1 MAVGPFITYAPPGPY
16 TRTLTD
22 ANTQNLVTGLRL
34 PVLIGVGQEEL
45 DQPNLELVRGSSAN
59 VDQEIVN
66 EDVTESWV
74 VDATNPQNLKLGIQN
89 GTRVTFKVKN
99 SPIVDGQGRGAVT
112 NDIRTVTVTV
122 NGTPVALG
130 SVQGAKGLVTLQVPT
145 QPTDTVRCSYFFHRG
160 DTSFTDDVSSQVTT
174 TNASITTPGFAPFV
188 ITAGQNDQLTLVV
201 NGTESSVTFPA
212 ASYTAAG
219 LKTIIDGAAITNLAV
234 SVYTDE
240 AGKDHLTFT
249 TTQNLLIGSGSAN
262 GPLGLTAGTASS
274 RTQTFQVFNRPIV
287 DGSSGGVT
295 TTDTSKVTVKVNNV
309 QVIPTAVD
317 GKNGTVTLAFAPAPG
332 AIVSVTYWAN
342 TWQDTFDYLP
352 NSLVTTVLQAGISPN
367 RNDYIQGQDFVISN
381 PSPDVSI
388 IHWGTS
394 FVVAAGSTTA
404 GATAF
409 DSTQVTGT
417 LVDEKMYLAACSPVT
432 DTSTIP
438 ATVSTQEF
446 LLPEVPTLGNGRDT
460 PLGLS
465 LYQSVA
471 NQRQDLITNRP
482 DLVTVRVGRSLSDAL
497 NRSAAVVTK
506 VDGLSRKITLR
517 DPLPPDYKAFAT
529 FWYNRIV
536 DDTYVLTCTVPGALG
551 AGKYTIKA
559 SQSDKDLYQV
569 KFGTKT
575 GFSQIVQWPR
585 GVETIPD
592 AFHVAEGTPVSET
605 VTVTFGTAPAGNA
618 RFTNRLAEPYSFFTP
633 SSGTWI
639 TAVNGTNRTTNLNT
653 AVKGFLVGAHVVP
666 IQSGIDAGKITIPAA
681 PANVLNLV
689 IDGNAVTVNI
699 TAGNRTAVQILTDI
713 NAAIDAHAS
722 FSGTAP
728 NNMAASVQIGGGGTG
743 DHIFYIKSYSTPAA
757 LPGGFDHK
765 SYVSIAQGTAEQ
777 LLGFK
782 TLQRA
787 DGTSVT
793 LNKPA
798 TLLGS
803 LAGTFNITAGVN
815 DTFAFEHNGTQY
827 TVTLTAGAAVAT
839 ATIVTDINTATGLTI
854 ASAATLDNAGKLRLT
869 STTNDAGSSLIIL
882 QSNAATTLG
891 FVAGDS
897 ASQTKVTAQE
907 IVDALMSTTLFVSGA
922 VAYTSTINGKV
933 YLTVESH
940 TTGAATS
947 SIAFVGG
954 TNTAFNVGTGIGI
967 TAGTDGDVGEDAYNN
982 YVVTSSNATAG
993 SSGTGVPGQTY
1004 TDARTGLRF
1013 SILPATTGSYTPTG
1027 FFTLV
1032 VSPTFDVT
1040 PSIPTYAVP
1049 GLELVVSNTVGV
1061 GLNDTASVQ
1070 TFNPGG
1076 AEPAVGDFYFVSY
1089 RFLKQDFST
1098 RIFQQTKTIEAN
1110 FGKISPENRVSLAA
1124 YLAIVNGAVLVGVK
1138 QVLKVPN
1145 TAQASDQSFIAA
1157 IQELATPLVGN
1168 VKPDI
1173 LIPLSSSTAVYSYL
1187 TTHCEVQS
1195 NIRNQSER
1203 MGFLGFASG
1212 TSPSNAQT
1220 IAKSL
1225 NSNRI
1230 VAFYPDSAIVTL
1242 EDEVGQS
1249 FESLVDGSFFAA
1261 AVGGTAVAPSIDVA
1275 TPYTRRR
1282 VQGFTRIPRTM
1293 DPVEANQTAMAGIT
1307 LLEDL
1312 QPLVRIRQ
1320 GLTTNMSSIMTR
1332 LPTIT
1337 QISDFVQQQS
1347 RGALDS
1353 FVGTKF
1359 LASRTNEVVVS
1370 MTALLKG
1377 LVQSEIIAAFT
1388 GVTSQVSPDDPTVL
1402 LFEAYYQPI
1411 FPLLYLI
1418 LTFNLRARV

>member
-1 MAVGPFITYAPPGPY
+1 MAVGPFVTYAPPGVY

-22 ANTQNLVTGLRL
+22 ANVQNLVTGLRI
-34 PVLIGVGQEEL
+34 PVVVGVGQEEL
-45 DQPNLELVRGSSAN
+45 EQSNLELVRGSSAN
-59 VDQEIVN
+59 VDQQILN
-66 EDVTESWV
+66 EDMTESWV
-74 VDATNPQNLKLGIQN
+74 VDATNPQNLKLGVQD

-112 NDIRTVTVTV
+112 NDIRTVAVTV

-145 QPTDTVRCSYFFHRG
+145 QPTDNVRCTYFFHRG
-160 DTSFTDDVSSQVTT
+160 DTQFTDTVSSQVTT
-174 TNASITTPGFAPFV
+174 TNATLTTPGFAPFV
-188 ITAGQNDQLTLVV
+188 ITAGQNDTLILNV
-201 NGTESSVTFPA
+201 NGTESTVTLPA

-219 LKTIIDGAAITNLAV
+219 LKTIIDGAAITNLGV
-234 SVYTDE
+234 SVSTDE
-240 AGKDHLTFT
+240 AGKDHLAFA
-249 TTQNLLIGSGSAN
+249 TTQNLVIGAGSAN
-262 GPLGLTAGTASS
+262 GPLGFTAGTASN
-274 RTQTFQVFNRPIV
+274 RVQTFQVFNRPIV

-295 TTDTSKVTVKVNNV
+295 TTDTSKVTVKVNGT
-309 QVIPTAVD
+309 QVIPTSVD
-317 GKNGTVTLAFAPAPG
+317 GKNGTVTLGFAPSPG
-332 AIVSVTYWAN
+332 AIVTITYWAN

-352 NSLVTTVLQAGISPN
+352 NSLVTTVLQAGISSN

-394 FVVAAGSTTA
+394 FVVASGSTSP

-409 DSTQVTGT
+409 DSTQISGT

-432 DTSTIP
+432 DTSTLP

-465 LYQSVA
+465 LYQSVS

-482 DLVTVRVGRSLSDAL
+482 DLVTVRVGRTLADAL
-497 NRSAAVVTK
+497 NRTAAIVTK
-506 VDGLSRKITLR
+506 VDGVSRKITLR
-517 DPLPPDYKAFAT
+517 DPLPPDYKAYAT

-551 AGKYTIKA
+551 AGKYTIKG
-559 SQSDKDLYQV
+559 SQSSNDLYQV
-569 KFGTKT
+569 KFGTKS
-575 GFSQIVQWPR
+575 GLSQIVQWPR

-592 AFHVAEGTPVSET
+592 AFHTGAGTPVSET
-605 VTVTFGTAPAGNA
+605 VTVTFGTSTAGNA
-618 RFTNRLAEPYSFFTP
+618 RFTNRKAGPYSFYTP

-639 TAVNGTNRTTNLNT
+639 TAVNGVNRTTNLNT
-653 AVKGFLVGAHVVP
+653 AVKGFLVGAHVTP
-666 IQSGIDAGKITIPAA
+666 IQSGLDAGKITIAAA

-689 IDGNAVTVNI
+689 IDGSAVAVNV
-699 TAGNRTAVQILTDI
+699 TAGNRTAAQILTDI

-728 NNMAASVQIGGGGTG
+728 NNLASSVQIGGSTG
-743 DHIFYIKSYSTPAA
+743 DHIFFIKSYSTPAA

-765 SYVSIAQGTAEQ
+765 SYVQIAQGTVEAT
-777 LLGFK
+777 LGFR

-787 DGTSVT
+787 DGTSVS
-793 LNKPA
+793 LNKAA

-803 LAGTFNITAGVN
+803 LAGPFNITSGIN
-815 DTFAFEHNGTQY
+815 DTFAFEYNGTQY
-827 TVTLTAGAAVAT
+827 AVTLTTGSSVAT
-839 ATIVTDINTATGLTI
+839 STIVTDINTAVGSTV
-854 ASAATLDNAGKLRLT
+854 ASAATLDNVGKLRLT
-869 STTNDAGSSLIIL
+869 STTNDDSSSLVIL
-882 QSNAATTLG
+882 TSNAASTLG
-891 FVAGDS
+891 FTPGDVAS
-897 ASQTKVTAQE
+897 HTKVPVQE
-907 IVDALMSTTLFVSGA
+907 LVDALMSTASFTTTA
-922 VAYTSTINGKV
+922 VAYESTIEGQS
-933 YLTVESH
+933 YLTIESL
-940 TTGAATS
+940 TTGASTS

-954 TNTAFNVGTGIGI
+954 TNTAFNAGTGIGI
-967 TAGTDGDVGEDAYNN
+967 TAGTDGDIGEDAYNN
-982 YVVTSSNATAG
+982 FVVTSTNGSAG
-993 SSGTGVPGQTY
+993 SAGTGVPGQTY

-1013 SILPATTGSYTPTG
+1013 TVLPATTGSYTATG
-1027 FFTLV
+1027 YFTMV

-1040 PSIPTYAVP
+1040 PSIPTYAIP
-1049 GLELVVSNTVGV
+1049 GLEMIVSNTVGV
-1061 GLNDTASVQ
+1061 GVNDTASVQ

-1138 QVLKVPN
+1138 QVLKVQN
-1145 TAQASDQSFIAA
+1145 TAQASDQSFITA
-1157 IQELATPLVGN
+1157 IQELATPLPGN

-1187 TTHCEVQS
+1187 TTHCEIQS
-1195 NIRNQSER
+1195 NIRNQAER
-1203 MGFLGFASG
+1203 MGFIGFGSG
-1212 TSPSNAQT
+1212 TTPSNAQT
-1220 IAKSL
+1220 IAKAL

-1230 VAFYPDSAIVTL
+1230 LAFYPDSAVITL
-1242 EDEVGQS
+1242 QDEVGQS
-1249 FESLVDGSFFAA
+1249 YESLVDGSFFASA
-1261 AVGGTAVAPSIDVA
+1261 IGGSAVAPSIDVA

-1347 RGALDS
+1347 RSALDS

-1359 LASRTNEVVVS
+1359 LASRTNEVVVA

-1388 GVTSQVSPDDPTVL
+1388 GVASQVSPDDPTVL
-1402 LFEAYYQPI
+1402 LFEAYYQPV

-1418 LTFNLRARV
+1418 LTFNLRAKI